1 MCLEIKKNKWIL
13 MLLAGILLVVI
24 AIPTK
29 KTTGSSLGTDLKTYE
44 TEETNLESRLE
55 STLAK
60 MQGVGEVHV
69 MITFQEKDVP
79 EGIVVIA
86 EGGKNAVVVRN
97 ITDVVQALFNVDS
110 HKIKVIEKNQNK

>member
-1 MCLEIKKNKWIL
+1 MEIIKNKWMLIL
-13 MLLAGILLVVI
+13 LVGILLVVI

-29 KTTGSSLGTDLKTYE
+29 KTTNSSSEADFITNEERKTD
-44 TEETNLESRLE
+44 LESRLE

-69 MITFQEKDVP
+69 MITFRENDIP

-86 EGGKNAVVVRN
+86 EGGRNAVVVRN

-110 HKIKVIEKNQNK
+110 HKIKVIEKNQDN

>member
-1 MCLEIKKNKWIL
+1 MEILKNKWMLIL
-13 MLLAGILLVVI
+13 LVGILLVVI

-29 KTTGSSLGTDLKTYE
+29 KTTNSSSGTEFATYE
-44 TEETNLESRLE
+44 TEETDLENRLE
-55 STLAK
+55 ATLSK

-69 MITFQEKDVP
+69 MISFQETDMP
-79 EGIVVIA
+79 QGIVVIA
-86 EGGKNAVVVRN
+86 EGGGNAVVVRN